1 MQIHVPCKKLKLIV
15 QDSTVLFKSS
25 NLVTMEPQFNK
36 PLHNEVLGTTNNFL
50 QPIQSSIEMYG
61 TEPR

>member
-1 MQIHVPCKKLKLIV
+1 
-15 QDSTVLFKSS
+15 
-25 NLVTMEPQFNK
+25 MEPQFNK
-36 PLHNEVLGTTNNFL
+36 PLQNEVLGTTNDFL